1 MPSSSTHPSPPRPPK
16 NPTTPGTSTRQ
27 VRPPFDGQR
36 MPLPGVS
43 EASVIRRTARVR
55 GHITPTL
62 IPSVDGYEATHPYVR
77 RYWVAALGP
86 GAVADLLRLAAAAQS
101 GRSLRTPTHLPA
113 LLSEGLIVRSG
124 QNIGVRSLIPPLPR
138 TLMTR
143 LPSPLQGELIAESR
157 RIQAV

>member
-1 MPSSSTHPSPPRPPK
+1 MPSPNTRPSPPRPSK

-43 EASVIRRTARVR
+43 EASIIRRTAHVR
-55 GHITPTL
+55 ERIKPIL

-113 LLSEGLIVRSG
+113 LLSEGLIIRYG
-124 QNIGVRSLIPPLPR
+124 DRFGVRSLIPPLPR
-138 TLMTR
+138 TLVAR
-143 LPSPLQGELIAESR
+143 LPSPLQGELIAASR
-157 RIQAV
+157 RIRGA